1 MSDPFPFSRYVKWGE
16 SSSTPS
22 TTNKTASQAKPQQPQ
37 KRAGG
42 DDFTNLMN
50 QEVAD
55 IDRKI
60 GMLSSLPN
68 NSDGIRVARQT
79 GVGGTR
85 DQQLRVL
92 KLQRDRALKEIQD
105 GRNESVFGDIG
116 SAFSSGAEN
125 FSKGLG
131 YLAGDTRLQEQA
143 RRRQAIAN
151 AEMTDYGREAR
162 EKGVLGD
169 DMSLGQRSY
178 AALLAVTESTPEL
191 IGGGLITAAV
201 GATLPATGAVAI
213 GAKILSETP
222 RLAKVLGAGS
232 ALGGRE
238 LAETVGRRAVMTLAG
253 MGVEGTQA
261 GLITG
266 SDVTAEALQQIE
278 SDPEAFSNSNLG
290 RRLLAENN
298 GDFEAAKQAAAQ
310 NVGRGAAIT
319 TGLSTALL
327 SLPASVFEARIL
339 SGGAGGGVLREIG
352 GGALAESAQEAPQSG
367 AEQFIRNVSMQGV
380 GSDVGTFEGVAKA
393 AGEGA
398 IVGGLM
404 GGGVGGVAGAI
415 TGREEQPQAGREDE
429 ELASAL
435 AAREQAAPL
444 RQGIGLLEDAN
455 AVELRGMGNISAG
468 GLNYTPTQILEIATN
483 NQSNPRIAD
492 IMSQPVSDVTKV
504 QQVARILN
512 QEEAARVEPEAVR
525 RISGMIGGTTSVSGS
540 RQMIA
545 DELSKI
551 DPAIVAES
559 PALSSIANVIETGG
573 TGKQFV
579 NGLRNI
585 VSNYTPPAQQG
596 ETFFARPERG
606 GEGSVVMTQDQV
618 ADEAQREREASQ
630 AFRMAD
636 VRQRRFDTATG
647 AGTQREDLRAGAP
660 EPQAQFFLN
669 PEVYGEELGGTVA
682 TIVGAEG
689 GRVRIQYE
697 QTTED
702 GFLEIVSE
710 DVDPADMF
718 NRVVRGTPRM
728 TQDLAGDLRRPKAG
742 VGTDMNPRRSVDR
755 TRTRAV
761 VPAESGLPEVI
772 SPTRF
777 TGFEQNTDQLPVE
790 AEQPA
795 PRRRAEALPA
805 AEPVEAAG
813 TPEVTAPPAQ
823 RQLPAPIRRTP
834 PKVEEVQQQDAEEEV
849 DVDNDPRMVEH
860 NQRFDDAVESV
871 SETENAT
878 EVRKLAK
885 KMIKEGLID
894 EESYVDIDE
903 RMKDVPP
910 ADRWDEGMS
919 ALEDAIEQQRDT
931 LASDI
936 EDEIYSEADE
946 RQSNT
951 RYSGRR
957 DTVRAPRRKASEVV
971 NETPLKKRDETVE
984 TEAKPEIDYDAV
996 IKDRLDKI
1004 AERGAQGRIVANRL
1018 RSLLKQSNYNSR
1030 QLYYAFQMGEIVS
1043 RVLPKNSKVDILFVP
1058 SITATDAEAAAAS
1071 GIDLGEETGGFYRAY
1086 KLSPSGFRGL
1096 ITMSLSD
1103 SLLSVSRENAA
1114 HEAFHVIQDILQVE
1128 DPDGFDII
1136 NSSFRDGM
1144 RIADLDP
1151 SIVRKLK
1158 TIRTDG
1164 ESSVY
1169 DNLVAD
1175 FGDTPLA
1182 RYEAQAVA
1190 FGALVDAKDRGVD
1203 MKGLKASFIRFVDFL
1218 SDMFR
1223 EFRNMFDLD
1232 GVASIADIFDGFRTG
1247 VLELDGSLSYLGDLE
1262 RDIGGVRYS
1271 GRQKPTYEHPSIGKQ
1286 KINPPIAATSTIPF
1300 LYDNGNTKALQVP
1313 DEKMGL
1319 KDTVQFIQNRTREA
1333 LMARFGV
1340 DRITGP
1346 SPKTDKYLKDSIAA
1360 EAEAAILKEMAT
1372 GKRSA
1377 LDWYTKAIEDAIKEA
1392 SRIYPMLRDDDIA
1405 KRLSN
1410 SRGINSKE
1418 DARVMFTLALS
1429 ITSQNM
1435 KVRDNARATTEQF
1448 DTFIETG
1455 RFDPSKKY
1463 GTKAPSITNNLALA
1477 NYMLEKVFDGKVG
1490 ELGQFLNTE
1499 FTVAEL
1505 NALGRKV
1512 QAKDGLD
1519 KPPFKISGEL
1529 ASEMVYGSAIFGPKI
1544 GNGFYQ
1550 NLNRNF
1556 SPVTIDLWFMRL
1568 WGRLTGT
1575 LVGND
1580 TAINKQITSLREA
1593 VEADAHPSTKV
1604 PDGYA
1609 ERFNE
1614 ATDAEVVGL
1623 GIQLAA
1629 EWERQYKALQKQGM
1643 SSDEIT
1649 EKGLK
1654 PDWAFKA
1661 VALAGQLKPNDA
1673 PTNGAQRKWIRD
1685 VVAGSVKMLAQKGYN
1700 VTPADLQALVW
1711 YPEKDLVNLFKEGKL
1726 EANLNVSY
1734 DTAFAELA
1742 AVRNTNATSA
1752 NTDAGNRRS
1761 DGAPRQGDGG
1771 RGAGQAAVAGDQA
1784 LAAGAVKE
1792 EGDQVR
1798 RTLPAEV
1805 RGRLIERGTRYSGRT
1820 GRGEGGNR
1828 GGEIA
1833 PLEGAPTNG
1842 GGPNPEL
1849 VKVAEAYAVEN
1860 GIPLTRQSTYVDID
1874 EAFSR
1879 RLANA
1884 YEEMRD
1890 DPFNPDVRAAY
1901 ADLIRQTRSQY
1912 DALERA
1918 GYKFTLFDDNSD
1930 PYGTNPW
1937 EAMRDLRNN
1946 KRMAVYSTV
1955 AGYGNDGAAFDVE
1968 RNPLL
1973 ADTGLRWPDQEG
1985 NLRPV
1990 LANDLF
1996 RAVHDAFGH
2005 GLEGAGFRARGEENA
2020 WQAHARLFTGPAVA
2034 ALTSE
2039 TRGQNSW
2046 LNFGPYGDKNK
2057 KADLFDTVFAEQKIG
2072 LMPEWTWT
2080 ERVVDGEQ
2088 PSNRAVYTLDR
2099 TEQILKDYTYPFDD
2113 KKSKGWMTF
2122 MSPDQFLGLTLSKDG
2137 RDRLATMDPTKTR
2150 ARELNVDE
2158 LRRVSQ
2164 PLFLEIADPYM
2175 ASGKEQPRRVMGH
2188 EGRHRM
2194 TAFKAAGIDQIPV
2207 ILIRQNGAAQIEDL
2221 TGVQLAPQRAGR
2233 SDPFSN
2239 GDTETV
2245 IDEAVPIN
2253 NENADRIRGMMA
2265 GEGVRFSGRRGRGMN
2280 ATGPQALRPAYSFRT
2295 DNYNFGGEAPNKMD
2309 EVIYNLQDKLID
2321 VKRIQKN
2328 IKDAGGRID
2337 ENSDVY
2343 RAEELFHGRA
2353 AKRAKD
2359 FINREL
2365 NPLLEEMKSKG
2376 VSLEM
2381 FDKFLH
2387 ARHAKERN
2395 AQIRKINPDMQD
2407 KGSGLSDR
2415 EADSYLA
2422 GLPKARRQQL
2432 DKLAGRVDD
2441 IINNT
2446 QKMMVQYGLETQDT
2460 ISNWNKTYQFYVPL
2474 QREGF
2479 EEDGAGGSGQGMSVR
2494 GSSSRRA
2501 LGSELGVVDILA
2513 NIAMQ
2518 RERVISRG
2526 ERNRVGN
2533 ALAVLALQNPNDSFW
2548 FVIDPKGADAAK
2560 AKQKLIDFGMD
2571 AADAEN
2577 VMGAPMMR
2585 YMDPNTGRL
2594 VERPNTLFMNTPFVM
2609 ATRINGEDKFIAFNS
2624 RNPRSQRMVTALKNI
2639 DAFQMGAFVS
2649 NLAKVTRYFAAINT
2663 QYNPAFGLYNLIRD
2677 LGGASVNLSSTPIAG
2692 KQRQV
2697 IGNALPAALGM
2708 YRDLR
2713 AERKGGSATTNWAA
2727 LAEEFE
2733 SEGGKTGYRDLFA
2746 TSQDRA
2752 EAIEIELTGGSKAR
2766 QIATKVGGPVFDW
2779 LSDFNE
2785 AIENGVR
2792 LSAYKTA
2799 KEAGLSKA
2807 EAASL
2812 AKNITVNFNRKGV
2825 VGAQAGA
2832 FYAFFNASV
2841 QGTARLAETISGPA
2855 GKKIIAGG
2863 ILLGVAQAVALA
2875 AAGIDDEIPDWL
2887 ADKNIVIPLGNKKY
2901 FAFPMPLG
2909 LHVIPST
2916 SRRAVEFLMSG
2927 GEKAPEQVIGLMG
2940 MMADAF
2946 NPIGNAGLS
2955 VQTLTPTVIDPLV
2968 ALGENRDFAG
2978 REIARQDFN
2987 TLDPTAG
2994 YERNKEGVSVVGDYM
3009 ARAIDYMTGGNGY
3022 TAGTWSPTGD
3032 QVDYLIGQLTG
3043 GVGRLVLNTASTAE
3057 AVVTGEDLPNYKIPV
3072 VGRMIGDANE
3082 AAAISGRFYEGIKE
3096 MNAHKKTIEGMEE
3109 DGKDTTSY
3117 FKDNPEAE
3125 FFDAAQDYE
3134 SDVRKLRKEKKQLKE
3149 EGASQEEIDYVTEET
3164 QMLMVEFNQRIA
3176 DYKNQ

>member
-1 MSDPFPFSRYVKWGE
+1 
-16 SSSTPS
+16 
-22 TTNKTASQAKPQQPQ
+22 
-37 KRAGG
+37 
-42 DDFTNLMN
+42 MN

-60 GMLSSLPN
+60 SMLSSLPN

-105 GRNESVFGDIG
+105 GRNTGVIGDIG
-116 SAFSSGAEN
+116 SALSSGAEN

-131 YLAGDTRLQEQA
+131 YLTGDTRLQEQA

-162 EKGVLGD
+162 EKGVLGE
-169 DMSLGQRSY
+169 DMSIGQRSY

-201 GATLPATGAVAI
+201 GATLPATGAAAI

-222 RLAKVLGAGS
+222 RLAKILGAGS
-232 ALGGRE
+232 ALGGKE

-253 MGVEGTQA
+253 MGVEGTQG
-261 GLITG
+261 GLTTG

-278 SDPEAFSNSNLG
+278 SDPEAFANSTLG

-298 GDFEAAKQAAAQ
+298 GNFEAAKQAAAQ
-310 NVGRGAAIT
+310 SVGRGAAIT

-367 AEQFIRNVSMQGV
+367 AEQFVRNVSMQGV

-435 AAREQAAPL
+435 AAREQATPV
-444 RQGIGLLEDAN
+444 RQGGGLIEDAN
-455 AVELRGMGNISAG
+455 AVELRGMGNVSAG

-492 IMSQPVSDVTKV
+492 IMSQPVSDATKV
-504 QQVARILN
+504 EQVARILN

-525 RISGMIGGTTSVSGS
+525 RISGMIGGTTSVSNS
-540 RQMIA
+540 RQMIT

-559 PALSSIANVIETGG
+559 PALSSIASVIETGG

-585 VSNYTPPAQQG
+585 VNNYQPSTQQG
-596 ETFFARPERG
+596 ETFIARPERG

-660 EPQAQFFLN
+660 EPKAQFFLN

-697 QTTED
+697 QPAED
-702 GFLEIVSE
+702 GSLEIVSE

-790 AEQPA
+790 ADQPA

-984 TEAKPEIDYDAV
+984 TEAKPDIDYDAV

-1004 AERGAQGRIVANRL
+1004 AERGAQGKVVASRL
-1018 RSLLKQSNYNSR
+1018 RSLLKQNNYNSR
-1030 QLYYAFQMGEIVS
+1030 QLYYAFQMGEVVS
-1043 RVLPKNSKVDILFVP
+1043 RVLPKDSKVDILFVP
-1058 SITATDAEAAAAS
+1058 SITATDARAAAAS
-1071 GIDLGEETGGFYRAY
+1071 GIDLGEEASGSYRAY
-1086 KLSPSGFRGL
+1086 QISQNGFRGL

-1103 SLLSVSRENAA
+1103 NLLSVSRENAA
-1114 HEAFHVIQDILQVE
+1114 HEAFHVIQDILRAE
-1128 DPDGFDII
+1128 DPDGFNII
-1136 NSSFRDGM
+1136 NSTFRDGM

-1158 TIRTDG
+1158 TLRTDG
-1164 ESSVY
+1164 DNSVY
-1169 DNLVAD
+1169 DNLIAD

-1203 MKGLKASFIRFVDFL
+1203 MKGLKASFIRVVDFL

-1223 EFRNMFDLD
+1223 DFRNLLKRD
-1232 GVASIADIFDGFRTG
+1232 GVDSIADIFDGFRTG
-1247 VLELDGSLSYLGDLE
+1247 GVELDGTAPLADTDE
-1262 RDIGGVRYS
+1262 VQYS
-1271 GRQKPTYEHPSIGKQ
+1271 GRTPKNPAITSSLEHNFNILQNRTFRKGRELKEFIQGRVKSSLETSGINAEDYES
-1286 KINPPIAATSTIPF
+1286 
-1300 LYDNGNTKALQVP
+1300 
-1313 DEKMGL
+1313 
-1319 KDTVQFIQNRTREA
+1319 KDTV
-1333 LMARFGV
+1333 
-1340 DRITGP
+1340 
-1346 SPKTDKYLKDSIAA
+1346 KYLTKMTVKDAQYALQENANAIGWYDEKVSKALAVLSLVHPEIATDRQAKFAFVWALAVTSNGLKVNPNFELA
-1360 EAEAAILKEMAT
+1360 ERAYNTYKQT
-1372 GKRSA
+1372 GKMPTKIGIGTA
-1377 LDWYTKAIEDAIKEA
+1377 ADAINGHMKLFNTMLDKLGFEELERLMTTKATVKEIEK
-1392 SRIYPMLRDDDIA
+1392 
-1405 KRLSN
+1405 
-1410 SRGINSKE
+1410 
-1418 DARVMFTLALS
+1418 
-1429 ITSQNM
+1429 
-1435 KVRDNARATTEQF
+1435 
-1448 DTFIETG
+1448 ETG
-1455 RFDPSKKY
+1455 
-1463 GTKAPSITNNLALA
+1463 
-1477 NYMLEKVFDGKVG
+1477 LEV
-1490 ELGQFLNTE
+1490 
-1499 FTVAEL
+1499 
-1505 NALGRKV
+1505 
-1512 QAKDGLD
+1512 
-1519 KPPFKISGEL
+1519 SGEGK
-1529 ASEMVYGSAIFGPKI
+1529 AETVFGSAILGPKI
-1544 GNGFYQ
+1544 GNGFFA
-1550 NLNRNF
+1550 NLYGHFDQLTMDRWLMRTWGRWTGTLISVKDEKVAKNSERLQKLIAGLSADEKAELRDIIKADPDGDIAEVAMAIQKASIKKPARERLNNIAVRTEGLEEIVGKGTAK
-1556 SPVTIDLWFMRL
+1556 SPVTGYGSEIRKKGNGLAGDIDGQKEAPAGANERKFIRSIFQKSLS
-1568 WGRLTGT
+1568 T
-1575 LVGND
+1575 L
-1580 TAINKQITSLREA
+1580 Q
-1593 VEADAHPSTKV
+1593 
-1604 PDGYA
+1604 
-1609 ERFNE
+1609 
-1614 ATDAEVVGL
+1614 
-1623 GIQLAA
+1623 
-1629 EWERQYKALQKQGM
+1629 RQYPKLTM
-1643 SSDEIT
+1643 
-1649 EKGLK
+1649 
-1654 PDWAFKA
+1654 
-1661 VALAGQLKPNDA
+1661 
-1673 PTNGAQRKWIRD
+1673 
-1685 VVAGSVKMLAQKGYN
+1685 
-1700 VTPADLQALVW
+1700 ADLQALLW
-1711 YPEKDLVNLFKEGKL
+1711 YPEKRLYEAAKTDEVNEGY
-1726 EANLNVSY
+1726 EDDSAPDYAN
-1734 DTAFAELA
+1734 A
-1742 AVRNTNATSA
+1742 AVLVAKNA
-1752 NTDAGNRRS
+1752 GVS
-1761 DGAPRQGDGG
+1761 DEAIRE
-1771 RGAGQAAVAGDQA
+1771 AVAAVDSRLRSGVGSAG
-1784 LAAGAVKE
+1784 
-1792 EGDQVR
+1792 
-1798 RTLPAEV
+1798 T
-1805 RGRLIERGTRYSGRT
+1805 GRADNGSDARYSGRRGGQDTLASQLRGRFDGTPRVKEGSPAEGNVGRRSGGVLADSVT
-1820 GRGEGGNR
+1820 GRVPVAATYSHSPAVKSVFEDSGYDAPDFHELTGGPAAARLYARLIGDSKQDNPFGASVYVYPTDDYVGMRLFLTKDGMAGFALKGDDIVSAFKSPKSEDRGVAFSMVRMAVALGGRRLDAFDTVLPSIYSVSGFRASGRMRWNDEFKPDDWDKNAFRAFNNGEPDVVFMYYDASRNDLYSDGEGQVFDDYDQAVAAQTAAA
-1828 GGEIA
+1828 GGVQYS
-1833 PLEGAPTNG
+1833 G
-1842 GGPNPEL
+1842 
-1849 VKVAEAYAVEN
+1849 
-1860 GIPLTRQSTYVDID
+1860 R
-1874 EAFSR
+1874 
-1879 RLANA
+1879 
-1884 YEEMRD
+1884 
-1890 DPFNPDVRAAY
+1890 RAAY
-1901 ADLIRQTRSQY
+1901 T
-1912 DALERA
+1912 
-1918 GYKFTLFDDNSD
+1918 
-1930 PYGTNPW
+1930 
-1937 EAMRDLRNN
+1937 
-1946 KRMAVYSTV
+1946 
-1955 AGYGNDGAAFDVE
+1955 
-1968 RNPLL
+1968 
-1973 ADTGLRWPDQEG
+1973 
-1985 NLRPV
+1985 
-1990 LANDLF
+1990 
-1996 RAVHDAFGH
+1996 
-2005 GLEGAGFRARGEENA
+2005 
-2020 WQAHARLFTGPAVA
+2020 
-2034 ALTSE
+2034 
-2039 TRGQNSW
+2039 
-2046 LNFGPYGDKNK
+2046 
-2057 KADLFDTVFAEQKIG
+2057 
-2072 LMPEWTWT
+2072 PE
-2080 ERVVDGEQ
+2080 
-2088 PSNRAVYTLDR
+2088 R
-2099 TEQILKDYTYPFDD
+2099 TEQILKDYTYPSDD

-2150 ARELNVDE
+2150 ARELNIDD

-2207 ILIRQNGAAQIEDL
+2207 ILIRQNGGAQIEDL
-2221 TGVQLAPQRAGR
+2221 AGVQLAPQRAGR

-2253 NENADRIRGMMA
+2253 NENADRIREMMD

-2337 ENSDVY
+2337 EKSDVY

-2432 DKLAGRVDD
+2432 EKLAGRVDG

-2609 ATRINGEDKFIAFNS
+2609 ATRINGEDKFIAFNN

-2752 EAIEIELTGGSKAR
+2752 EAIEIELTGGNKAR

-2792 LSAYKTA
+2792 LSAYKAA

-2887 ADKNIVIPLGNKKY
+2887 TDKNIVIPLGDKKY

-2909 LHVIPST
+2909 LHVIPSM

-2955 VQTLTPTVIDPLV
+2955 AQTLTPTAIDPLV
-2968 ALGENRDFAG
+2968 ALGENVDFAG
-2978 REIARQDFN
+2978 REIARKDFN
-2987 TLDPTAG
+2987 SLDPTAG

-3022 TAGTWSPTGD
+3022 TAGAWSPTGD
-3032 QVDYLIGQLTG
+3032 QVDYVIGQLTG

-3072 VGRMIGDANE
+3072 VGRMIGDTNE
-3082 AAAISGRFYEGIKE
+3082 AAAISGRFYEGVKE
-3096 MNAHKKTIEGMEE
+3096 MNAHKKNVEGMEE
-3109 DGKDTTSY
+3109 DGKDTASY
-3117 FKDNPEAE
+3117 FEDNPEAE

-3134 SDVRKLRKEKKQLKE
+3134 SDVRKLRKERKQLKE
-3149 EGASQEEIDYVTEET
+3149 DGASQEEIDYVTEQA